1 MRAGRARVCAARLTP
16 VLVLLLCLAPCIRLA
31 MFVKEGDT
39 GPKLLPAA
47 AKKLQAS
54 GKKSTLD
61 TSKFQKCDGPKV
73 QDSRKQ
79 GEFGAKKFIKP

>member
-1 MRAGRARVCAARLTP
+1 
-16 VLVLLLCLAPCIRLA
+16 
-31 MFVKEGDT
+31 MFLKEGDA

-54 GKKSTLD
+54 GKKTALD
-61 TSKFQKCDGPKV
+61 TSKFGAKCDDKV
-73 QDSRKQ
+73 KDSRKQ